1 MERLLKRKACFT
13 LTFCFALLWIISGFA
28 QPLENQSS
36 DQEKRAE
43 YVKSVIKTFTSGE
56 IIELKKIPDNTFFER
71 LIKDQALHDGISEE
85 EQRKIM
91 MKAGIMKYVI
101 GLLRDGQISLTEYV
115 NLRPDIH
122 WVEALRMAYVGE
134 GLELSPS
141 LLELLSGKVTEGV
154 KKLRAGKDIIVREIA
169 YSSSVEDLSP
179 LYADIAYDPKIK
191 GAPVMIHVHG
201 DIPGTRM
208 GSIGGAHYYAQKGFF
223 AIAPSLRGRDNS
235 AGECDV
241 FGREIYDIYDVVEY
255 AKEHY
260 GEYIDPTNINVTGG
274 SAGGMASISA
284 VVHFPDYF
292 RMSIPYYGSADTGDW
307 LRQMQ
312 MFGKTQEKWL
322 DERRKQGWPEGSISL
337 FTHIIRGLD
346 GMPDEVPDKLM
357 ARNKVLGAINC
368 PYTEIH
374 MIWDEQDGVAPSITK
389 RNHAFQARAQEMGFT
404 NVHIHYSKRG
414 DPIRYLHWI
423 TPDNTTAQRFFI
435 PKILAGTVPP
445 PVLADAG
452 RMVVLGFL
460 KTHRFLVWLGEGD
473 DAVARLDYKMSPSR
487 YEFRFRR
494 LSSDRNKTG
503 KVILPNP
510 NKDSWA
516 IKINHK
522 TVKENVIDPEIEV
535 HFELDD
541 VVVITKTS

>member
-1 MERLLKRKACFT
+1 METLCKEGGRRLLGVSVTLVLIFVIFSVSQAFQESEEEKKA
-13 LTFCFALLWIISGFA
+13 AYA
-28 QPLENQSS
+28 
-36 DQEKRAE
+36 
-43 YVKSVIKTFTSGE
+43 KSVIKGFTSGE
-56 IIELKKIPDNTFFER
+56 IIELKKIPDNKFFDS
-71 LIKDQALHDGISEE
+71 LIKDQAGHEGITEE

-91 MKAGIMKYVI
+91 MNVGVMKYVI

-122 WVEALRMAYVGE
+122 WVEALRMAYVGG

-154 KKLRAGKDIIVREIA
+154 KKLRAGKDIIVREVA

-179 LYADIAYDPKIK
+179 LYADVAYNPKLK
-191 GAPVMIHVHG
+191 GAPVMVHVHG

-208 GSIGGAHYYAQKGFF
+208 GSISGVHYYAQKGFF
-223 AIAPSLRGRDNS
+223 GIAPSQRGRDNS

-241 FGREIYDIYDVVEY
+241 FGREIYDIYDAVEY
-255 AKEHY
+255 AKKHY
-260 GEYIDPTNINVTGG
+260 GEYLDPTNINITGG

-307 LRQMQ
+307 LRQEG
-312 MFGKTQEKWL
+312 MFGKTHEEWLEEK
-322 DERRKQGWPEGSISL
+322 RKQGWPEGSLAL
-337 FTHIIRGLD
+337 FNHIIRGIG

-357 ARNKVLGAINC
+357 TRNKVLGAMNC
-368 PYTEIH
+368 PYTEVH
-374 MIWDEQDGVAPSITK
+374 MIWDQQDGVAPSITK
-389 RNHAFQARAQEMGFT
+389 RNHAFQEKAREMGLT
-404 NVHIHYSKRG
+404 NVHIHYSERG

-460 KTHRFLVWLGEGD
+460 KTKRFLVWLGEGD
-473 DAVARLDYKMSPSR
+473 DAVARLDYQMSPR
-487 YEFRFRR
+487 HYEFRFRR
-494 LSSDRNKTG
+494 LSNDKVKTG
-503 KVILPNP
+503 KVIIPNS
-510 NKDSWA
+510 NKDLWD
-516 IKINHK
+516 IKINHQ
-522 TVKENVIDPEIEV
+522 TVKKNVNEPEIEV
-535 HFELDD
+535 QFGLDD

>member
-1 MERLLKRKACFT
+1 MQTVGKKANRRLLILCV
-13 LTFCFALLWIISGFA
+13 ALVLFFSLHCLSLAFQA
-28 QPLENQSS
+28 SEE
-36 DQEKRAE
+36 EKRAE
-43 YVKSVIKTFTSGE
+43 YAKTVIKTFTSGE
-56 IIELKKIPDNTFFER
+56 IIELKKIPENAFFEK
-71 LIKDQALHDGISEE
+71 LVKDQAAHDGISEE
-85 EQRKIM
+85 EQRNKMIET
-91 MKAGIMKYVI
+91 GIMKYVI

-122 WVEALRMAYVGE
+122 WVEALRMAYVGG

-141 LLELLSGKVTEGV
+141 LLELLSGKVTDGV
-154 KKLRAGKDIIVREIA
+154 KKLREGKDIIVREIA

-208 GSIGGAHYYAQKGFF
+208 GSISGVHYYAQKGFF
-223 AIAPSLRGRDNS
+223 GLAPSLRGRDNS
-235 AGECDV
+235 AGSCDV
-241 FGREIYDIYDVVEY
+241 FGREIYDIYDAIEY

-260 GEYIDPTNINVTGG
+260 GEYLDPTNINITGG

-292 RMSIPYYGSADTGDW
+292 RMSIPYYGSADTGHW
-307 LRQMQ
+307 LRQVG
-312 MFGKTQEKWL
+312 MFGKSWEEWVEEK
-322 DERRKQGWPEGSISL
+322 RTQGWPEGSLSL
-337 FTHIIRGLD
+337 FDHIIRGLG
-346 GMPDEVPDKLM
+346 GMPGDIPDKIM

-368 PYTEIH
+368 PYTQIH
-374 MIWDEQDGVAPSITK
+374 MFWDQQDGAAPSITK
-389 RNHAFQARAQEMGFT
+389 RNHAYQERAQEMGFT
-404 NVHIHYSKRG
+404 NVHIHYSERG

-435 PKILAGTVPP
+435 PQILAGTVPP

-460 KTHRFLVWLGEGD
+460 KTKRFLVWLGEGD
-473 DAVARLDYKMSPSR
+473 DTVARLDYQMSPSR

-494 LSSDRNKTG
+494 LSSDRTKTG
-503 KVILPNP
+503 KIVLSNP
-510 NKDSWA
+510 NAESWE

-522 TVKENVIDPEIEV
+522 TVKREVTDPEIEV
-535 HFELDD
+535 QFGLDD
-541 VVVITKTS
+541 VVVITKI

>member
-1 MERLLKRKACFT
+1 MGVSL
-13 LTFCFALLWIISGFA
+13 ALFFVFYSFSQA
-28 QPLENQSS
+28 FQESEE
-36 DQEKRAE
+36 EKRAA
-43 YVKSVIKTFTSGE
+43 YARSVIKTFTSGE
-56 IIELKKIPDNTFFER
+56 IVELDKIPDNKFFDS
-71 LIKDQALHDGISEE
+71 LIEDQTAHDGISEN
-85 EQRKIM
+85 EQRKKM
-91 MKAGIMKYVI
+91 MDVGIMKYVI

-122 WVEALRMAYVGE
+122 WVEALRMAYVGG
-134 GLELSPS
+134 GLELNPS
-141 LLELLSGKVTEGV
+141 LLDLLSGKVTDGV
-154 KKLRAGKDIIVREIA
+154 KKLREGKDIIVREIA

-179 LYADIAYDPKIK
+179 LYADIAYDPKVK
-191 GAPVMIHVHG
+191 GAPVMVHVHG

-208 GSIGGAHYYAQKGFF
+208 GSISGAHYYAQKGFF
-223 AIAPSLRGRDNS
+223 GIAPSQRGRDNS

-241 FGREIYDIYDVVEY
+241 FSREIYDIYDAVEY
-255 AKEHY
+255 AKKHY
-260 GEYIDPTNINVTGG
+260 GEYLDPSNINITGG

-307 LRQMQ
+307 LRQVG
-312 MFGKTQEKWL
+312 MFGKTHEEWLGEK
-322 DERRKQGWPEGSISL
+322 RKQGWPEGSLSL
-337 FTHIIRGLD
+337 FNHIIRGLG

-368 PYTEIH
+368 PYTEVH
-374 MIWDEQDGVAPSITK
+374 MFWDQQDGVAPSITK
-389 RNHAFQARAQEMGFT
+389 RNHAFQKRAQEAGFT
-404 NVHIHYSKRG
+404 NIHIHYSERG

-423 TPDNTTAQRFFI
+423 TPDNTKAQRFFI

-452 RMVVLGFL
+452 RMIVLGFL
-460 KTHRFLVWLGEGD
+460 KTKRFLVWLGEGD
-473 DAVARLDYKMSPSR
+473 DAVARLDYQVNPSR

-503 KVILPNP
+503 RVIIPNP

-522 TVKENVIDPEIEV
+522 TVKKDVTDPEIEV
-535 HFELDD
+535 RFGLDD
-541 VVVITKTS
+541 VVVISKTS